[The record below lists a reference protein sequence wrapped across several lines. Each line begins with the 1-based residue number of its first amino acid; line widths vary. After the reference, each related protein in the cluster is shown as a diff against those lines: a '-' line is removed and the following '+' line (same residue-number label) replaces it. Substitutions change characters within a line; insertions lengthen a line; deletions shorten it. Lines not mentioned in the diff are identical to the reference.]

1 MHLGYT
7 FTCPLVFFK
16 TSLMLTWLIHT
27 WIKHTHIIWFFL
39 PWERICHFK
48 LCEQPKK
55 IVFWVHQSK
64 KVRPDFEKVTM
75 KFWIPS
81 STWLPSTPNRTWLL
95 SIHTEKTRCIVFYT
109 RQRVHAYHT
118 HRGDEATH
126 AKCWPYGRYQ
136 PRHHFRESEF
146 FVLQWTL

>member
-1 MHLGYT
+1 M
-7 FTCPLVFFK
+7 
-16 TSLMLTWLIHT
+16 
-27 WIKHTHIIWFFL
+27 
-39 PWERICHFK
+39 
-48 LCEQPKK
+48 
-55 IVFWVHQSK
+55 HQSK
-64 KVRPDFEKVTM
+64 KVKPDFKKVTM

-81 STWLPSTPNRTWLL
+81 STWLPSTPKRTWLL

-118 HRGDEATH
+118 HWGDEATH

-146 FVLQWTL
+146 FVLQWTLQHLWLCLVLISEWGLQTEFAQRVIQRPPIRSSTYVWERPNNTIFVQNNVLF